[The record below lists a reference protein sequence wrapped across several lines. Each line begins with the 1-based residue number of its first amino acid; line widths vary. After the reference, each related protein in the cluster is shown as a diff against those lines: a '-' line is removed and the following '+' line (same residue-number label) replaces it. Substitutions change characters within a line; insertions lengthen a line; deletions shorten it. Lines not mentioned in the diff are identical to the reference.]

1 VPETS
6 PRNPD
11 SLFFRHLDLT
21 GGGAGPRAAAS
32 ASQRARLLE
41 AMTRAVATKGY
52 AKVTV
57 ADVVSLAGVSR
68 RTFYEQFSDKEDC
81 FLAAYTTGSQAVID
95 DIAAAVR
102 ASDSDDWRERVRV
115 GITTY
120 LEILSAEP
128 DLARTLLVDV
138 LGAGPRAVELRR
150 RVRERFAALYA
161 GEEGVVSEPYR
172 RALVGAISELVQE
185 HILTDG
191 AHSLTQLAPTL
202 VDLACTVLVAGDVA
216 ARQRQP

>member
-1 VPETS
+1 
-6 PRNPD
+6 
-11 SLFFRHLDLT
+11 
-21 GGGAGPRAAAS
+21 
-32 ASQRARLLE
+32 
-41 AMTRAVATKGY
+41 MTRAVATKGY